1 MEEKGRKRDRK
12 EEKEKEKKTKKE
24 IGGPID
30 DMPASRPDRQVTY
43 RDRKEIDIDRE
54 TDEKKKRQKQR

>member
-1 MEEKGRKRDRK
+1 MEEKGRKRHRK

-24 IGGPID
+24 IGGSIE
-30 DMPASRPDRQVTY
+30 DMPAGKPDRQVTY

-54 TDEKKKRQKQR
+54 TDEKKRQKQK